1 MLANMPF
8 LNQFEANPWA
18 LSLLIPAVVSA
29 YLAHESWRTE
39 YGLKGKILSLA
50 MLPIMLWAAAYGFEL
65 ASTEL
70 EVMKFWLKI
79 EYLAIPYVT
88 PFMLLVIFQIVNLDL
103 GIQSR
108 KVSLIFIIPLIT
120 MILSLTN
127 DFHHLFYNEVYLQKE
142 GPFPTLKLSFGPWY
156 FVHVTYSYL
165 LVLAGLITLFWK
177 IYYYKSFFLLQ
188 RVSMLVAVF
197 SPLISFSVYFL
208 GLMPVKNVDPTPFAF
223 TLSGLALSVSIL
235 RYRLLNLA
243 PIARDHIFQSMLDGI
258 IVVDK
263 SNRLIDCNP
272 AGARIF
278 RWNNIPQGETLN
290 DIWIH
295 YPELLAFNAQTETCT
310 TEFKTLIDAK
320 PYSFIITDS
329 DIQNKQGKIVGRML
343 LFHDN
348 TVRNQLL
355 HQIEA
360 SEKDLARLNVEKDKL
375 FTLIAHD
382 LRGPIHS
389 FVALTAMFTDESY
402 NLSREEII
410 EMSQSMNKS
419 AQSVQ
424 GLLENLLEWS
434 KLQKAAVVIEKEN
447 LNLDEIISQSIRV
460 LNDMFIRKE
469 IKLQVFVDPSIM
481 VIGDEKMLNSVIRN
495 LVTNALKF
503 TPRRGSVTISATNLN
518 NGFIQTDVKDT
529 GIGMNQDFVMNLFQ
543 IDQSVGRPGTEGEA
557 TSGMGLLL
565 CKEFIEKQG
574 GKISVQSEVNK
585 GSTFSFQLP
594 VASV

>member
-1 MLANMPF
+1 MFAYMPF
-8 LNQFEANPWA
+8 INQFEANPWA
-18 LSLLIPAVVSA
+18 LSLLIPAIVSG

-39 YGLKGKILSLA
+39 YGLKGKVLSLA
-50 MLPIMLWAAAYGFEL
+50 MLPIMLWSAAYGFEL

-70 EVMKFWLKI
+70 EVMKFWLKV

-88 PFMLLVIFQIVNLDL
+88 PLMLLVIFQIVNLDF

-108 KVSLIFIIPLIT
+108 KISLLFVIPLLT

-127 DFHHLFYNEVYLQKE
+127 DYHHLFYNEVFLQKD
-142 GPFPTLKLSFGPWY
+142 GSFPTLKLSFGPWY

-165 LVLAGLITLFWK
+165 LVLVGLITLFWK
-177 IYYYKSFFLLQ
+177 IFYYKSYFLLQ
-188 RVSMLVAVF
+188 RVSMLVAVL
-197 SPLISFSVYFL
+197 SPLISFSVYFF
-208 GLMPVKNVDPTPFAF
+208 GFMPVKNVDPTPFAF

-258 IVVDK
+258 IVVDT
-263 SNRLIDCNP
+263 SNRLVDCNP
-272 AGARIF
+272 AGALIF
-278 RWNNIPQGETLN
+278 RWDNVPQGDKLN
-290 DIWIH
+290 DFWSD
-295 YPELLAFNAQTETCT
+295 YPDLLAFSSQKDSRT
-310 TEFKTLIDAK
+310 TEFKTLIEGK
-320 PYSFIITDS
+320 QFSFIITDS
-329 DIQNKQGKIVGRML
+329 DIRNKQGKLVGRML

-389 FVALTAMFTDESY
+389 FVALTSMFTDETY
-402 NLSREEII
+402 HLTREEII
-410 EMSQSMNKS
+410 EMSHSMNKS

-434 KLQKAAVVIEKEN
+434 KLQKEAVVIEIER
-447 LNLDEIISQSIRV
+447 LNLEKVIGQSVRV

-469 IKLQVFVDPSIM
+469 IKLQLMIDPSI
-481 VIGDEKMLNSVIRN
+481 VVNGDEKMLNSVIRN

-503 TPRRGSVTISATNLN
+503 TPRKGSVTISATNLK
-518 NGFIQTDVKDT
+518 NGFIQTDIKDT
-529 GIGMNQDFVMNLFQ
+529 GIGMNHEVIENLFQ
-543 IDQSVGRPGTEGEA
+543 IDKSVGRPGTEGEA

-574 GKISVQSEVNK
+574 GRISAQSEVNK
-585 GSTFSFQLP
+585 GSTFSFILP
-594 VASV
+594 VA

>member
-1 MLANMPF
+1 MLASMPF
-8 LNQFEANPWA
+8 MNQFEANPWA

-39 YGLKGKILSLA
+39 YGLKGKVLSLA
-50 MLPIMLWAAAYGFEL
+50 MLPIILWSVSYGFEL
-65 ASTEL
+65 ASTQL
-70 EVMKFWLKI
+70 EIMKFWLKV
-79 EYLAIPYVT
+79 EYLAIPFVT
-88 PFMLLVIFQIVNLDL
+88 PLMLLVIFQIVNLDF
-103 GIQSR
+103 GIESR

-127 DFHHLFYNEVYLQKE
+127 DYHHLFYNEVFLQKE
-142 GPFPTLKLSFGPWY
+142 GAFPTLKLSFGPWY

-165 LVLAGLITLFWK
+165 LVLAGLIALFWK

-188 RVSMLVAVF
+188 RVSMLIAVL

-223 TLSGLALSVSIL
+223 TLSGLALSVSVL

-258 IVVDK
+258 VVVDK
-263 SNRLIDCNP
+263 SSRLIDCNP
-272 AGARIF
+272 AGAKIF
-278 RWNNIPQGETLN
+278 HWNNIPQGDKLN
-290 DIWIH
+290 DIWTN
-295 YPELLAFNAQTETCT
+295 YPELLAFIAQNDTRT
-310 TEFKTLIDAK
+310 TEFKTLIDGK
-320 PYSFIITDS
+320 PFSFIISDS
-329 DIQNKQGKIVGRML
+329 DILNKQGKFVGRML

-348 TVRNQLL
+348 TLRNQLL

-389 FVALTAMFTDESY
+389 FVALTGMFTDESY

-410 EMSQSMNKS
+410 EMSHSMNKS

-434 KLQKAAVVIEKEN
+434 KLQKAAVVIAKDN
-447 LNLDEIISQSIRV
+447 LNLEEIISQSIRV

-469 IKLQVFVDPSIM
+469 IKLHVLVDPSIM
-481 VIGDEKMLNSVIRN
+481 VIGDEKMLNSIIRN

-503 TPRRGSVTISATNLN
+503 TPRRGSVIISATNLK
-518 NGFIQTDVKDT
+518 NGFIQTDIKDT
-529 GIGMNQDFVMNLFQ
+529 GIGMNNEIIDNLFH
-543 IDQSVGRPGTEGEA
+543 IDKSVGRPGTEGEA

-565 CKEFIEKQG
+565 CKEFIAKQG
-574 GKISVQSEVNK
+574 GKISVQSEVSK
-585 GSTFSFQLP
+585 GSTFSFLLP
-594 VASV
+594 EA

>member
-1 MLANMPF
+1 M
-8 LNQFEANPWA
+8 NQFEANPWA

-39 YGLKGKILSLA
+39 YGLKGKVLSLA
-50 MLPIMLWAAAYGFEL
+50 MLPIILWSVAYGFEL

-70 EVMKFWLKI
+70 EVMKFWLKV

-88 PFMLLVIFQIVNLDL
+88 PLMLLVIFQIVNLDF
-103 GIQSR
+103 GILSR

-127 DFHHLFYNEVYLQKE
+127 DYHHLFYNEVFLQKD
-142 GPFPTLKLSFGPWY
+142 GSFPTLKLSFGPWY

-188 RVSMLVAVF
+188 RVSMLVAVL

-208 GLMPVKNVDPTPFAF
+208 GFMPVKNVDPTPFAF
-223 TLSGLALSVSIL
+223 TLSGLALSVSVL

-278 RWNNIPQGETLN
+278 RWKNIPLGDKLN
-290 DIWIH
+290 DIWTN
-295 YPELLAFNAQTETCT
+295 YPELHAFSAQNDTPS
-310 TEFKTLIDAK
+310 TEFKTLIDGK
-320 PYSFIITDS
+320 PFSFIITDS
-329 DIQNKQGKIVGRML
+329 DILNKQGKFVGRML

-375 FTLIAHD
+375 FALIAHD

-389 FVALTAMFTDESY
+389 FVALTGMFTDESY
-402 NLSREEII
+402 NLTREEII
-410 EMSQSMNKS
+410 EMSHSMNKS

-434 KLQKAAVVIEKEN
+434 KLQKAAVVIAKEN
-447 LNLDEIISQSIRV
+447 LNLEEIIGQSIRV
-460 LNDMFIRKE
+460 LSDMFIRKE
-469 IKLQVFVDPSIM
+469 IKLQVLVDPSMM

-503 TPRRGSVTISATNLN
+503 TPRRGSVTISATNLK

-529 GIGMNQDFVMNLFQ
+529 GIGMNHDVIMNLFQ
-543 IDQSVGRPGTEGEA
+543 IDQNVGRPGTEGEA

-574 GKISVQSEVNK
+574 GKISVQSEVSK
-585 GSTFSFQLP
+585 GSTFSFLLP
-594 VASV
+594 EA

>member
-8 LNQFEANPWA
+8 MNQFEANPWA

-39 YGLKGKILSLA
+39 YGLKGKVLSLT
-50 MLPIMLWAAAYGFEL
+50 MLPIILWSVAYGFEL

-70 EVMKFWLKI
+70 EVMKFWLKV

-88 PFMLLVIFQIVNLDL
+88 PLMLLVIFQIVNLDF

-127 DFHHLFYNEVYLQKE
+127 DYHHLFYNEVFLQKD
-142 GPFPTLKLSFGPWY
+142 GSFPTLKLSFGPWY

-188 RVSMLVAVF
+188 RVSMVVAVL
-197 SPLISFSVYFL
+197 SPLISFSIYFL
-208 GLMPVKNVDPTPFAF
+208 GFMPVKNVDPTPFAF
-223 TLSGLALSVSIL
+223 TLSGLALSVSVL

-278 RWNNIPQGETLN
+278 RWKNIPLGDKLN
-290 DIWIH
+290 DIWTN
-295 YPELLAFNAQTETCT
+295 YPELLAFTTQNNTPS
-310 TEFKTLIDAK
+310 TEFKTHIDGK
-320 PYSFIITDS
+320 PFSFIITDS
-329 DIQNKQGKIVGRML
+329 DILNKQGKFVGRML

-375 FTLIAHD
+375 FALIAHD

-389 FVALTAMFTDESY
+389 FVALTGMFTDESY
-402 NLSREEII
+402 NLTREEII
-410 EMSQSMNKS
+410 EMSHSMNKS

-434 KLQKAAVVIEKEN
+434 KLQKAAVVIAKEN
-447 LNLDEIISQSIRV
+447 LNLEEIIGQSIRV
-460 LNDMFIRKE
+460 LSDMFIRKE
-469 IKLQVFVDPSIM
+469 IKLQVLVDPSIM
-481 VIGDEKMLNSVIRN
+481 VVGDEKMLNSVIRN

-503 TPRRGSVTISATNLN
+503 TPRRGSVTISATNLK

-529 GIGMNQDFVMNLFQ
+529 GIGMSHDVIMNLFL
-543 IDQSVGRPGTEGEA
+543 IDQNVGRPGTEGEA

-574 GKISVQSEVNK
+574 GKISVQSEVSK
-585 GSTFSFQLP
+585 GSTFSFLLP
-594 VASV
+594 VA